1 MMGLEN
7 SIKEFKSLPWKYRK
21 MVKDCQQESDIDW
34 FEADLAESHWH
45 GYQLWGTVQMCGP
58 KVLAEGME
66 RAGDKAIKEINPQDL
81 VMDFYGEGVK
91 ERV

>member
-1 MMGLEN
+1 
-7 SIKEFKSLPWKYRK
+7 
-21 MVKDCQQESDIDW
+21 
-34 FEADLAESHWH
+34 
-45 GYQLWGTVQMCGP
+45 MCGP